1 MVSVK
6 FGSGQDDLK
15 NIISKKGRRQHNA
28 DEKLPPGEPCL
39 EMYLKLSDS
48 FMRKGRFDVALYH
61 IGEAADFNP
70 ESPVKQAFAG
80 TELLETYHA
89 TASYFFQLVLMA
101 AGRCHARMGNW
112 EAALG
117 SAELVL
123 KKEAKNPGA
132 VLIKAEALFNLCD
145 FEHSLLHFCRG
156 QVIFIDTFLFLLQL
170 LREPTISEMVFV
182 KTSHF

>member
-1 MVSVK
+1 MKKCEYPILREICDFFNVINFFAKQNSSYVDPHRMVSVK

-80 TELLETYHA
+80 TELL
-89 TASYFFQLVLMA
+89 
-101 AGRCHARMGNW
+101 
-112 EAALG
+112 
-117 SAELVL
+117 
-123 KKEAKNPGA
+123 
-132 VLIKAEALFNLCD
+132 
-145 FEHSLLHFCRG
+145 
-156 QVIFIDTFLFLLQL
+156 
-170 LREPTISEMVFV
+170 
-182 KTSHF
+182 

>member
-48 FMRKGRFDVALYH
+48 FMRKGRYDVALYH

-80 TELLETYHA
+80 TE
-89 TASYFFQLVLMA
+89 VL
-101 AGRCHARMGNW
+101 
-112 EAALG
+112 
-117 SAELVL
+117 
-123 KKEAKNPGA
+123 
-132 VLIKAEALFNLCD
+132 
-145 FEHSLLHFCRG
+145 
-156 QVIFIDTFLFLLQL
+156 
-170 LREPTISEMVFV
+170 
-182 KTSHF
+182 

>member
-70 ESPVKQAFAG
+70 ESSVKICLCGLG
-80 TELLETYHA
+80 TIVNVSRNLFLF
-89 TASYFFQLVLMA
+89 SYFSSF
-101 AGRCHARMGNW
+101 
-112 EAALG
+112 
-117 SAELVL
+117 
-123 KKEAKNPGA
+123 
-132 VLIKAEALFNLCD
+132 
-145 FEHSLLHFCRG
+145 
-156 QVIFIDTFLFLLQL
+156 
-170 LREPTISEMVFV
+170 
-182 KTSHF
+182 

>member
-39 EMYLKLSDS
+39 EMYLKLSES

-70 ESPVKQAFAG
+70 ESPVKQAFAV
-80 TELLETYHA
+80 TE
-89 TASYFFQLVLMA
+89 QL
-101 AGRCHARMGNW
+101 
-112 EAALG
+112 
-117 SAELVL
+117 
-123 KKEAKNPGA
+123 
-132 VLIKAEALFNLCD
+132 
-145 FEHSLLHFCRG
+145 
-156 QVIFIDTFLFLLQL
+156 
-170 LREPTISEMVFV
+170 
-182 KTSHF
+182 